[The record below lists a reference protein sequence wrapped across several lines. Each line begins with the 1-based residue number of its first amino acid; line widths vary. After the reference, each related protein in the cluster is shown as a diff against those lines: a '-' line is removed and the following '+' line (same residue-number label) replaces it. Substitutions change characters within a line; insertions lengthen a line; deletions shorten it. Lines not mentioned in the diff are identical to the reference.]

1 MGFGSDLM
9 EMNKRQR
16 RGAIVVLAV
25 IALLLV
31 ATVAVRSC
39 RATVPHEVV
48 NVDLQQFEA
57 QADSSASPADVRPV
71 KKATPTTRKP
81 RRSRH
86 PKPPRPSREPRPVEP
101 VPQF

>member
-1 MGFGSDLM
+1 MGFGSELM

-39 RATVPHEVV
+39 RTTAPHEVV

-57 QADSSASPADVRPV
+57 QADSA
-71 KKATPTTRKP
+71 ATPAVSRPAKKGAPASHKP

-86 PKPPRPSREPRPVEP
+86 PKPPRPSREPRPVVP